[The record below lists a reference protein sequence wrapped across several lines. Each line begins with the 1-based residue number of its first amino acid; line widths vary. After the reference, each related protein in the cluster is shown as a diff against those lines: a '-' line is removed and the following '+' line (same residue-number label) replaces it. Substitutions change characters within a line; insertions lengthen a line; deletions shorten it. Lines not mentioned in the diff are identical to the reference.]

1 MSFDFE
7 EQDRILGR
15 VNEIV
20 LDDAPYIFIVHD
32 LNPRVLNPRVK
43 GYVQD
48 KSWFT
53 NLQDLWIEK

>member
-1 MSFDFE
+1 
-7 EQDRILGR
+7 